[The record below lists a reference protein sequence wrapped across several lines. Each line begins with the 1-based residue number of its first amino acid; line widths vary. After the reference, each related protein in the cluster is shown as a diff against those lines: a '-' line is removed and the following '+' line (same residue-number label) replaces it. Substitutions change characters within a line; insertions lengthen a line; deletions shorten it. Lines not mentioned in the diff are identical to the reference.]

1 MPVSKKVA
9 QGVCKTHQDI
19 VLLLSDLGLINAPV
33 LILFRASEI
42 RELDLSETNDL
53 AEIFTPILAI
63 DLAHL
68 TRLPALSSL
77 HLDDTNIGNEAIFIL
92 VALSRTLTSLS
103 IASNPLIT
111 DACVPALMTFTRLF
125 YLSLEGTGIRM
136 AGLRMLA
143 KWIVDSGEEG
153 ERGMDIRI
161 PEECEAYLDH
171 MDTQYLVDIPHT
183 IHDSQLVSS
192 PSRVS
197 DLATPVLLYN
207 LEAHADW
214 NPSIRSGG
222 SRAEMKERLRGV
234 LEVRRSDLVL
244 AGLITVG
251 DEEGDELKG

>member
-1 MPVSKKVA
+1 
-9 QGVCKTHQDI
+9 
-19 VLLLSDLGLINAPV
+19 
-33 LILFRASEI
+33 
-42 RELDLSETNDL
+42 
-53 AEIFTPILAI
+53 
-63 DLAHL
+63 
-68 TRLPALSSL
+68 
-77 HLDDTNIGNEAIFIL
+77 
-92 VALSRTLTSLS
+92 
-103 IASNPLIT
+103 
-111 DACVPALMTFTRLF
+111 
-125 YLSLEGTGIRM
+125 
-136 AGLRMLA
+136 MLA

-161 PEECEAYLDH
+161 PEECEAYLDREFSVPPLSRGLKLMPRWMVD